1 MSIMIH
7 QEKTRDKPIV
17 ENKAPRRRI
26 AELEKELRDNQAF
39 LRMIADNIGDTIRV
53 VDLKTLSYTY

>member
-1 MSIMIH
+1 MG
-7 QEKTRDKPIV
+7 EKNLTPKQLI
-17 ENKAPRRRI
+17 EELEMLQHRI
-26 AELEKELRDNQAF
+26 AALEKELKDHKAF

>member
-1 MSIMIH
+1 MIH
-7 QEKTRDKPIV
+7 QKKIGDKPIV

-26 AELEKELRDNQAF
+26 AALEKELRDNEAF
-39 LRMIADNIGDTIRV
+39 LRMIADNVGDIIRV